1 MPDQPIVSI
10 VDDDKSVRDAMRTL
24 VQSFGL
30 EANTFACAEAFLE
43 SGGIEE
49 TCCLI
54 TDWQMPGMSGVE
66 LQEALRARRYST
78 PIIFITAFPDERIR
92 TRVLGGGAVG
102 FLAKPFTEESLIG
115 YLEQALS
122 RIGLNHY
129 IQ

>member
-24 VQSFGL
+24 VNSFGL

-43 SGGIEE
+43 SGRVEE

-66 LQEALRARRYST
+66 LQELMMANGYST
-78 PIIFITAFPDERIR
+78 PIIFITAFPEERIR
-92 TRVLGGGAVG
+92 SRVLRAGAVG
-102 FLAKPFTEESLIG
+102 FLAKPFADESLMG
-115 YLEQALS
+115 CLERALRS
-122 RIGLNHY
+122 IGLDGY

>member
-1 MPDQPIVSI
+1 MHDQPIVSI

-24 VQSFGL
+24 VNSFGL
-30 EANTFACAEAFLE
+30 EANTFACAEAFLR
-43 SGGIEE
+43 SGRVEE

-66 LQEALRARRYST
+66 LQELMMAKGYST
-78 PIIFITAFPDERIR
+78 PIIFITAFPEERIR
-92 TRVLGGGAVG
+92 SRVLGAGAVG

-115 YLEQALS
+115 CLERALRS
-122 RIGLNHY
+122 VGLDGY

>member
-1 MPDQPIVSI
+1 MLDQPIVSI

-24 VQSFGL
+24 VNSFGL
-30 EANTFACAEAFLE
+30 EANTFACAEAFLQ
-43 SGGIEE
+43 SGRVEE

-66 LQEALRARRYST
+66 LQELMMAKGYST
-78 PIIFITAFPDERIR
+78 PIIFITAFPEERVR
-92 TRVLGGGAVG
+92 SRVLDAGAVG

-115 YLEQALS
+115 CLERALRS
-122 RIGLNHY
+122 VGLDGY

>member
-24 VQSFGL
+24 VNSFGL
-30 EANTFACAEAFLE
+30 EANTFACAEAFLQ
-43 SGGIEE
+43 SGRVEE

-66 LQEALRARRYST
+66 LQELMVAKGYST
-78 PIIFITAFPDERIR
+78 PIIFVTAFPEERIR
-92 TRVLGGGAVG
+92 SRVLGAGAVG

-115 YLEQALS
+115 CLERALGS
-122 RIGLNHY
+122 VGLNDY

>member
-1 MPDQPIVSI
+1 MHDQPMVSI

-24 VQSFGL
+24 VNSFGL
-30 EANTFACAEAFLE
+30 EANTFTCAEAFLE
-43 SGGIEE
+43 SGRVEE

-66 LQEALRARRYST
+66 LQEFMVAKGYST
-78 PIIFITAFPDERIR
+78 PIIFITAFPEERIR
-92 TRVLGGGAVG
+92 SRVLGAGAVG

-115 YLEQALS
+115 CLERALRS
-122 RIGLNHY
+122 VGLDGY

>member
-1 MPDQPIVSI
+1 MPDQPMVSI

-24 VQSFGL
+24 VNSFGL

-43 SGGIEE
+43 SGRVEE

-66 LQEALRARRYST
+66 LQELMMANGYST
-78 PIIFITAFPDERIR
+78 PIIFITAFPEERIR
-92 TRVLGGGAVG
+92 SRVLGAGAVG
-102 FLAKPFTEESLIG
+102 FLAKPFTEESLVG
-115 YLEQALS
+115 CLERALRS
-122 RIGLNHY
+122 VGLDGY